1 MGYKT
6 NNSLWN
12 TFGGN
17 QIYENTKSYSLEKQT
32 AAKAFAFAL
41 LMPKTEYTRILNLY
55 THDGKANM
63 KKIADYFG
71 VTVSYSIMRGEDL
84 GLIKKGQL

>member
-1 MGYKT
+1 
-6 NNSLWN
+6 
-12 TFGGN
+12 
-17 QIYENTKSYSLEKQT
+17 
-32 AAKAFAFAL
+32 
-41 LMPKTEYTRILNLY
+41 
-55 THDGKANM
+55 M